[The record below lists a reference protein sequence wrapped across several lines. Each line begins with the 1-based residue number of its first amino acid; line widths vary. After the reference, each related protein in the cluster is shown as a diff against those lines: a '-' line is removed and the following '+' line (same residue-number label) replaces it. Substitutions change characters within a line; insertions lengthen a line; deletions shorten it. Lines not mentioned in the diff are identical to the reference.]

1 MSTGIQDAANLGWKP
16 AAVANGTAPDSL
28 LDTYHA
34 ERHPLGEQLM
44 RNTHAATMFY
54 LSGPEMDPLRA
65 LVRELVTD
73 GSAAG
78 HFAGMV
84 SGLGVRYDMGP
95 GTAGP
100 LGLRLNPDRELER
113 ADGTRVRVAELLRPA
128 RGVLIGADG
137 SAAAPEPAAA
147 WADRVDTFTGSWPRS
162 PPRTVPC

>member
-84 SGLGVRYDMGP
+84 SGLGVRYDMDP
-95 GTAGP
+95 AP
-100 LGLRLNPDRELER
+100 PDR
-113 ADGTRVRVAELLRPA
+113 
-128 RGVLIGADG
+128 
-137 SAAAPEPAAA
+137 
-147 WADRVDTFTGSWPRS
+147 WA
-162 PPRTVPC
+162 